1 MKIDVIKISSAL
13 SDPIRHR
20 ILLLIINHERGE
32 SQGCCASPSEGICN
46 CDIVSSLGLI
56 QSKVSY
62 HMKELVSAEIVSEEA
77 KGKWKF
83 YSLNRQT
90 LREYIKQVAL
100 DYNL

>member
-1 MKIDVIKISSAL
+1 MKINIVKISSAL

-32 SQGCCASPSEGICN
+32 SLGCCASPNEGICN

-56 QSKVSY
+56 QSRVSY
-62 HMKELVSAEIVSEEA
+62 HMKELVGAEIVIEEA

-83 YSLNRQT
+83 YSLNRKT